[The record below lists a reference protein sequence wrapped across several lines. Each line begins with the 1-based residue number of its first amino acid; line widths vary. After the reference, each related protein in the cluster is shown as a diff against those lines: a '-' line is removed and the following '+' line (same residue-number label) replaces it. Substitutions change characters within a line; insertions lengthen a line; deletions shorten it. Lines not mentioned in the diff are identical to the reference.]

1 MDIIPG
7 AAWKRRFNWVLKQAN
22 RVVTASDHRFSGND
36 VAYKYANFLQHGMAI
51 LRAQSLDTEVVPLAL
66 WDGKPGDGLWGTA
79 SFVAYWRSRGLEP
92 KIIDASTLI
101 GRKAGTR
108 QERSQN
114 RSTIK
119 KGGLTLKEAKPKQNI
134 RAMLFADVVAY
145 SQIKDEEIPRFV
157 DHFMGMVA
165 EMVKASRHKPLTWNT
180 WGDALYFVFKSP
192 QDAGRYALQLRDRV
206 RKTNWKRKG
215 LPEGLGLRISLHTGP
230 LYRCRDP
237 VIKKYKYTGSHVSRA
252 ARIEPITPPGEVYA
266 SEAFAALA
274 AAQKTEG
281 FALDYVGRMPLPKK
295 SGIVPLYLIRRTA
308 V

>member
-1 MDIIPG
+1 
-7 AAWKRRFNWVLKQAN
+7 
-22 RVVTASDHRFSGND
+22 

-79 SFVAYWRSRGLEP
+79 SFVAYWRSRGLKPE
-92 KIIDASTLI
+92 IIDASTLI
-101 GRKAGTR
+101 GRKAVTR
-108 QERSQN
+108 QERSEN

-119 KGGLTLKEAKPKQNI
+119 KEGLTLKGTGPKQNI

-206 RKTNWKRKG
+206 RKSNWKKKG
-215 LPEGLGLRISLHTGP
+215 LPEGLDLRISLHVGP